1 MKTYKQLTEI
11 FNTTYPY
18 KKLNTSIL
26 TYQFETEDDMIVV
39 EFVYLYDKQLYQLDF
54 FSERTELELTY
65 SMNPFKVFSTV
76 IQIVKDNKLDRLLIN
91 ANTTKKAMLYKSIL
105 EKLKRKYDIE
115 LSYDTYS
122 INDILVVLS

>member
-26 TYQFETEDDMIVV
+26 TYQFETEDDIIVV

-91 ANTTKKAMLYKSIL
+91 ANTTKKAMLYRSLL

-122 INDILVVLS
+122 INDILVILS

>member
-91 ANTTKKAMLYKSIL
+91 ANTTKKAMLYRSLL

-122 INDILVVLS
+122 INDILVILS